1 MQKSQ
6 AAYSL
11 LSNTEM
17 QEYISEHHKYFGV
30 KTLE

>member
-1 MQKSQ
+1 MQKSK
-6 AAYSL
+6 AAYTH

-17 QEYISEHHKYFGV
+17 QEQISEHHKYFGV